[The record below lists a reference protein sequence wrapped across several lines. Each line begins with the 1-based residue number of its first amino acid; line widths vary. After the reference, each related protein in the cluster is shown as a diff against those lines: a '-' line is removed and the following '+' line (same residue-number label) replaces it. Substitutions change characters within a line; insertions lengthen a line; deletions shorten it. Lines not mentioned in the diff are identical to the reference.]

1 MRTAQSLTGAQ
12 EFADLLTLAN
22 IAPAKV
28 ERRVMW
34 TIYHACLDFYAAQI
48 LFSCLAEDDDRPTWL
63 DAALKNLL
71 AIAYKSLGENP
82 YQVYRVSWAL
92 AIALLK
98 VQDSIHRDW
107 IQGQLAKARV
117 LLSTLGLPTQAL
129 DQPRSPGS
137 LFLEYHGSPIEELDE
152 DG

>member
-1 MRTAQSLTGAQ
+1 L
-12 EFADLLTLAN
+12 AD
-22 IAPAKV
+22 IAPGKV

-34 TIYHACLDFYAAQI
+34 TIYHACLDYYACRI
-48 LFSCLAEDDDRPTWL
+48 LFSCLAEDDDRPSWL
-63 DAALKNLL
+63 DATLKSLL

-82 YQVYRVSWAL
+82 HQLYRVSWAL

-98 VQDSIHRDW
+98 VEDSIHRDW
-107 IQGQLAKARV
+107 INDQLGRARI

-129 DQPRSPGS
+129 DRPRSPGS